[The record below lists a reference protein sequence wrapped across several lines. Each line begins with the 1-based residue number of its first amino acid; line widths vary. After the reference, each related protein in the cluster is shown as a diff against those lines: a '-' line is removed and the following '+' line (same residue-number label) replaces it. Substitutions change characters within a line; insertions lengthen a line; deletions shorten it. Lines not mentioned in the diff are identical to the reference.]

1 MVRVHFLDPY
11 SQDEFHAVL
20 LQHLVRIR
28 LRLFGKRIQHVVDD
42 VDKNNSSLVQIETPI
57 GVFQDSVQQVCE
69 RA

>member
-1 MVRVHFLDPY
+1 MVRVHLLDPD

-28 LRLFGKRIQHVVDD
+28 LRLFGKRIQHVVYD
-42 VDKNNSSLVQIETPI
+42 VDEDNSSLVQIKSPV